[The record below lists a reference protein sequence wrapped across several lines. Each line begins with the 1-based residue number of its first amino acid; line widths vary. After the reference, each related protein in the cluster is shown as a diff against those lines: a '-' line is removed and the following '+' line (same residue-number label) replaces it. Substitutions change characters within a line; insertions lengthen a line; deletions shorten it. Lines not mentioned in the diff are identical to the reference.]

1 MAAYARLEVS
11 GRAEYVQIDGG
22 TFRVLSGAPWEPGV
36 SAGQAQALTPT
47 LSPAGERGTGIRW
60 LPVSAASKVVA
71 IGQNY
76 RKHAEEMGKS
86 VPVEPLIFTKP
97 STALNAHEAK
107 ILLPAASQEVHY
119 EAELA
124 LVIGKKLTRATVEE
138 AAAAIFALTCFN
150 DVTARDI
157 QRREVQH
164 TRAKGYDTFAC
175 CGPVMVTGLAPDD
188 LRVVCR
194 VNGVTKQDGRT
205 SDMVH
210 KSAQLV
216 SFISHVMTLLPGDL
230 VSTGTPSGVGPL
242 QDGDVVE
249 VEVEGIGV
257 LRNSASR
264 G

>member
-1 MAAYARLEVS
+1 MARFARLEVA
-11 GRAEYVQIDGG
+11 GKGAYVEIVGESY
-22 TFRVLSGAPWEPGV
+22 RVLSDAPWARGSP
-36 SAGQAQALTPT
+36 LTPT
-47 LSPAGERGTGIRW
+47 LSPIAGAKW
-60 LPVSAASKVVA
+60 LPVSEASKVVA

-86 VPVEPLIFTKP
+86 VPVEPLLFTKP
-97 STALNAHEAK
+97 STALNGHEGK
-107 ILLPAASQEVHY
+107 IVLPPASKEVHH

-124 LVIGKKLTRATVEE
+124 LVIGKRLTRASVEE
-138 AAAAIFALTCFN
+138 ARAGIFALTCFN

-157 QRREVQH
+157 QKREVQH
-164 TRAKGYDTFAC
+164 TRGKGYDTFAC
-175 CGPVMVTGLAPDD
+175 CGPVMVTGLSPDD
-188 LRVVCR
+188 LRVICR
-194 VNGVTKQDGRT
+194 VNGVVKQDGRT

-210 KSAQLV
+210 KPAELV

-249 VEVEGIGV
+249 VELEGIGV
-257 LRNSASR
+257 LKNFVTR

>member
-1 MAAYARLEVS
+1 MARY
-11 GRAEYVQIDGG
+11 GRIELGGQAVYVELAGE
-22 TFRVLSGAPWEPGV
+22 TYRALSGAPWD
-36 SAGQAQALTPT
+36 ALSPT
-47 LSPAGERGTGIRW
+47 LSPAGERRTGELKW
-60 LPVSAASKVVA
+60 LPVTAASKVVA

-86 VPVEPLIFTKP
+86 VPVEPLIFMKP
-97 STALNAHEAK
+97 STALNAHGAN
-107 ILLPAASQEVHY
+107 IVIPPASQEVHY

-138 AAAAIFALTCFN
+138 ARAAIFAVTCFN

-157 QRREVQH
+157 QKREVQH
-164 TRAKGYDTFAC
+164 TRGKSYDTFAC
-175 CGPVMVTGLAPDD
+175 CGPSMVTGVSPDD
-188 LRVVCR
+188 LRVQCR
-194 VNGVTKQDGRT
+194 VNGVTRQDGRT

-210 KSAQLV
+210 KPAELV

-242 QDGDVVE
+242 KEGDVVE
-249 VEVEGIGV
+249 VEIEGVGI
-257 LRNSASR
+257 LRNSVIR

>member
-1 MAAYARLEVS
+1 MAEYARILLHGQPAFVELV
-11 GRAEYVQIDGG
+11 GDHY
-22 TFRVLSGAPWEPGV
+22 RVLEGAPWDAAAPDL
-36 SAGQAQALTPT
+36 APT
-47 LSPAGERGTGIRW
+47 LVPAGKRESLKW
-60 LPVSAASKVVA
+60 LPVSPASKVVA

-86 VPVEPLIFTKP
+86 VPVEPLIFLKP
-97 STALNAHEAK
+97 STALNAHEGS
-107 ILLPAASQEVHY
+107 IVLPPASQEVHY

-124 LVIGKKLTRATVEE
+124 LVIGKKLTRASVEE
-138 AAAAIFALTCFN
+138 AREGIFALTCFN

-157 QRREVQH
+157 QKREVQH
-164 TRAKGYDTFAC
+164 TRGKGYDTFAC
-175 CGPVMVTGLAPDD
+175 CGPVMVTGVSPDD

-210 KSAQLV
+210 KPAELV

-242 QDGDVVE
+242 QAGDVVE
-249 VEVEGIGV
+249 VELENIGV
-257 LRNSASR
+257 LRNR
-264 G
+264 VTR

>member
-1 MAAYARLEVS
+1 MVFARLEV
-11 GRAEYVQIDGG
+11 DGKAAWVREDQG
-22 TFRVLSGAPWEPGV
+22 GFVVLTGAPWDAATRDTARSVPRAE
-36 SAGQAQALTPT
+36 AK
-47 LSPAGERGTGIRW
+47 W
-60 LPVSAASKVVA
+60 LPVSDASKIVA

-76 RKHAEEMGKS
+76 RKHAEEMGKT

-97 STALNAHEAK
+97 MTALNAHEAK

-124 LVIGKKLTRATVEE
+124 LVIGQKLTRASVEE
-138 AAAAIFALTCFN
+138 ARAAIFALTCFN

-157 QRREVQH
+157 QKREVQN

-175 CGPVMVTGLAPDD
+175 CGPVMVTGLSPDD
-188 LRVVCR
+188 LRVQAR

-210 KSAQLV
+210 KSAELV

-242 QDGDVVE
+242 RDGDVVE
-249 VEVEGIGV
+249 IEVEGIGV
-257 LRNSASR
+257 LRNPVAR
-264 G
+264 

>member
-1 MAAYARLEVS
+1 MPRFARLEVNGQPSYAEVRGDSFHLVS
-11 GRAEYVQIDGG
+11 G
-22 TFRVLSGAPWEPGV
+22 SPWESP
-36 SAGQAQALTPT
+36 LTPT
-47 LSPAGERGTGIRW
+47 LSPLGEREIRW
-60 LPVSAASKVVA
+60 LPITAASKVVC

-97 STALNAHEAK
+97 STALNAHEGT
-107 ILLPAASQEVHY
+107 IVLPPASQEVHY

-124 LVIGKKLTRATVEE
+124 LVIGKKLTRASVEE
-138 AAAAIFALTCFN
+138 ARAGIFALTCFN

-157 QRREVQH
+157 QKREVQH
-164 TRAKGYDTFAC
+164 TRGKGYDTFAC
-175 CGPVMVTGLAPDD
+175 CGPVMVTGLSADD

-194 VNGVTKQDGRT
+194 VNGVIKQDGRT

-210 KSAQLV
+210 KPAELV

-230 VSTGTPSGVGPL
+230 VSTGTPSGVGAL
-242 QDGDVVE
+242 NAGDVVE
-249 VEVEGIGV
+249 VELEGIGV
-257 LRNSASR
+257 LRNHVIR

>member
-1 MAAYARLEVS
+1 MAQFARLEIG
-11 GRAEYVQIDGG
+11 GRAEYVELQGG
-22 TFRVLSGAPWEPGV
+22 SFRVLSGAPWEPGV
-36 SAGQAQALTPT
+36 VAGQAQALSPT
-47 LSPAGERGTGIRW
+47 LSPAGERGTGTW

-76 RKHAEEMGKS
+76 RKHAEEMGKT

-97 STALNAHEAK
+97 STALNAHEGK

-119 EAELA
+119 EAEMA

-230 VSTGTPSGVGPL
+230 VSTGTPSGVGAL

-249 VEVEGIGV
+249 VELEGVGV
-257 LRNSASR
+257 LRNFVTR

>member
-1 MAAYARLEVS
+1 MARFARLELD
-11 GRAEYVQIDGG
+11 GRAVYAREEQGG
-22 TFRVLSGAPWEPGV
+22 FVVLTHAPWDAACRDAGHV
-36 SAGQAQALTPT
+36 SHDDVK
-47 LSPAGERGTGIRW
+47 W
-60 LPVSAASKVVA
+60 LPVSDASKVVA

-97 STALNAHEAK
+97 MTALNAHGAP
-107 ILLPAASQEVHY
+107 IVLPPASSEVHY

-124 LVIGKKLTRATVEE
+124 LVIGRRLTRVSE
-138 AAAAIFALTCFN
+138 AEAREAIFALTCFN
-150 DVTARDI
+150 DVTARDV
-157 QRREVQH
+157 QKREVQH

-188 LRVVCR
+188 LRVQCR

-210 KSAQLV
+210 KAAALV

-242 QDGDVVE
+242 RAGDVVE

-257 LRNSASR
+257 LRNPVRSLA
-264 G
+264 

>member
-1 MAAYARLEVS
+1 MPAFARIELE
-11 GRAEYVQIDGG
+11 GREQWVQVEGER
-22 TFRVLSGAPWEPGV
+22 TFLLQGAPYLMA
-36 SAGQAQALTPT
+36 SARGAEGPT
-47 LSPAGERGTGIRW
+47 LAAARF
-60 LPVSAASKVVA
+60 LPITPASKVVA

-97 STALNAHEAK
+97 STALNAHRSP
-107 ILLPAASQEVHY
+107 IVIPPASSEVHY

-124 LVIGKKLTRATVEE
+124 LVIGARLTRASVDE

-150 DVTARDI
+150 DVTARDL
-157 QRREVQH
+157 QKRETQH

-175 CGPVMVTGLAPDD
+175 CGPVMVTGLSPDD
-188 LRVVCR
+188 LRIQCR
-194 VNGVTKQDGRT
+194 VNGQTKQDSRT

-210 KSAQLV
+210 KSAALV

-242 QDGDVVE
+242 RAGDVVE
-249 VEVEGIGV
+249 VELEGIGTLQNPV
-257 LRNSASR
+257 R
-264 G
+264 